1 MTATESIA
9 RTPHAD
15 HQVELRV
22 DASAP
27 WLASVRLLAGDLA
40 TRADFDL
47 DTVADLKLA
56 VDEACAELIRSAL
69 PGAVLTCTFAVRH
82 DALTM
87 TAVVPAAP
95 NSEVDVH
102 SFGWRVLTTLADEV
116 EVLHSDASAPW
127 PTLGMRL
134 HTRRRDAA
142 R

>member
-1 MTATESIA
+1 MTAIESTA
-9 RTPHAD
+9 RVPHPD

-22 DASAP
+22 DADAP

-69 PGAVLTCTFAVRH
+69 PGSVLTCTFSIRGDV
-82 DALTM
+82 LTV
-87 TAVVPAAP
+87 TAVVPAAAWARID
-95 NSEVDVH
+95 EQG
-102 SFGWRVLTTLADEV
+102 FGWRVLTTLADDV
-116 EVLHSDASAPW
+116 EVLRSDAAAPW
-127 PTLGMRL
+127 PTLGLRL
-134 HTRRRDAA
+134 QTRRQDAA